1 MSKEI
6 KSGTNIIEGFK
17 DFKSYVDQLDSDIL
31 NELTGN
37 LSKTK
42 DKLFNIAENKKQ
54 NNNNNTVTETE
65 STPENNNNNNN
76 SNFDFKAGGFRP
88 DLTNLGSYNPNVN
101 IAANLEKGNFYTNL
115 EGDASLKGGVNYDA
129 EAGYKGDK
137 FDARIDP
144 GGIHAG
150 TKINDK
156 VDINLDTRFN
166 GGNTN
171 IGANYAGDN
180 VDARIDTRG
189 FEIGKTFG
197 DDDANVNVNLAQ
209 NFDGNTDVNVEGKKQ
224 LNKYLDLTGFA
235 GTDGNYGASL
245 GFDFKF

>member
-54 NNNNNTVTETE
+54 NNNNTVTETE
-65 STPENNNNNNN
+65 STPENNNNNN

-137 FDARIDP
+137 FDARINP
-144 GGIHAG
+144 EGIHAG

-156 VDINLDTRFN
+156 VSVDLDTRFN
-166 GGNTN
+166 GNTD
-171 IGANYAGDN
+171 IAANYTGYN
-180 VDARIDTRG
+180 VDASINTEG
-189 FEIGKTFG
+189 FQIGTGFG
-197 DDDANVNVNLAQ
+197 GDNSNVNVQ
-209 NFDGNTDVNVEGKKQ
+209 GG
-224 LNKYLDLTGFA
+224 Y
-235 GTDGNYGASL
+235 Y
-245 GFDFKF
+245 